1 MDVFISLLHRIM
13 MKLSS
18 FLQDLHR
25 SYERIRMVIPREQTS
40 TRLTTWSITPG
51 KVVESNSRIEQM
63 KHIKSKVRKHHRK
76 FQADRKSS
84 LPETMRVRGSEQR
97 EFVLCLIPE

>member
-25 SYERIRMVIPREQTS
+25 SYERIKGSYSERADLYTVDYLVDNIRE
-40 TRLTTWSITPG
+40 G
-51 KVVESNSRIEQM
+51 G
-63 KHIKSKVRKHHRK
+63 RK
-76 FQADRKSS
+76 
-84 LPETMRVRGSEQR
+84 
-97 EFVLCLIPE
+97 